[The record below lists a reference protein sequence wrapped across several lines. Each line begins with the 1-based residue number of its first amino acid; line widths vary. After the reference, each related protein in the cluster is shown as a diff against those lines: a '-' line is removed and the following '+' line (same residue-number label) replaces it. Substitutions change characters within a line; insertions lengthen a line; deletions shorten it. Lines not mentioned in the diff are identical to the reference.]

1 MQIPGPTNVPDRVLR
16 AMDRAVIDHRGP
28 ELPEVTWEVV
38 ANLRRV
44 FGTEEGRIA
53 LWAGSGTGAWEATVV
68 NTLDPGDRVLAFN
81 NGIFAEKFAEVARTF
96 GADVDLVEMRWGDA
110 VSPELVSS
118 KLKGHAAV
126 LLVHNETSTGV
137 TTDVAAI
144 RRAIDASGQ
153 DPLLLVD
160 TVSSLGSID
169 FRFDEWRVDVALTG
183 SQKGL
188 MLPPGMAICC
198 VSPRAFERSKQVTTP
213 RSFYDWGPLL
223 AAMENGYFPA
233 TPPTL
238 ELYGLREALRM
249 LHEEGLDSVYRR
261 HGRLAEGV
269 RRAVAAWDMA
279 FLCRDRERL
288 SNSLTAVVCD
298 TADTDELLRLSE
310 AHLNLALGAG
320 LGRLKGKVFRIGHL
334 GALNEL
340 EVLATLGGVELA
352 LDMAGER
359 VQLGSGVAAA
369 QQWFQ
374 EDGW

>member
-1 MQIPGPTNVPDRVLR
+1 
-16 AMDRAVIDHRGP
+16 MDRALVDHRGP
-28 ELPEVTWEVV
+28 ELPEVTREVV

-44 FGTEEGRIA
+44 FGTEEGRVA
-53 LWAGSGTGAWEATVV
+53 VWAGSGSGAWEAAVV
-68 NTLDPGDRVLAFN
+68 NTLNPGDRVLAFN
-81 NGIFAEKFAEVARTF
+81 NGIFAEKFAEIARKF

-110 VSPELVSS
+110 VSPELVAS
-118 KLKGHAAV
+118 KLNGHVAV
-126 LLVHNETSTGV
+126 QVVHNETSTGV
-137 TTDVAAI
+137 TSDLAAI
-144 RRAIDASGQ
+144 RQAIDASGQ
-153 DPLLLVD
+153 NPLLLVD

-188 MLPPGMAICC
+188 MLPPGLAICC
-198 VSPRAFERSKQVTTP
+198 VSSRAFERSKQVTTP
-213 RSFYDWGPLL
+213 RSFYDWSPLL
-223 AAMENGYFPA
+223 AAMESGYFPA

-249 LHEEGLDSVYRR
+249 LHDEGLDSVYRR

-269 RRAVAAWDMA
+269 RRAVEAWDMA
-279 FLCRDRERL
+279 FLCHEREHL
-288 SNSLTAVVCD
+288 SNSLTAVVCE
-298 TADTDELLRLSE
+298 TADTDELLQLSE
-310 AHLNLALGAG
+310 AHLNLSLGSG

-359 VQLGSGVAAA
+359 VEFGSGVVAA
-369 QQWFQ
+369 QKWFQ

>member
-1 MQIPGPTNVPDRVLR
+1 
-16 AMDRAVIDHRGP
+16 MDRAVIDHRGP
-28 ELPEVTWEVV
+28 ELPEITDEVV
-38 ANLRRV
+38 ANLKRV
-44 FGTEEGRIA
+44 FATAAGRIA
-53 LWAGSGTGAWEATVV
+53 VWSGSGTGAWEAAVV
-68 NTLDPGDRVLAFN
+68 NTLNPGDRVLAFN
-81 NGIFAEKFAEVARTF
+81 NGTFAEKFAEVASRF
-96 GADVDLVEMRWGDA
+96 GAGVDLVDMRWGDA
-110 VSPELVSS
+110 VTPELVAAR
-118 KLKGHAAV
+118 LNGHQAV
-126 LLVHNETSTGV
+126 QVVHNETSTGV
-137 TTDVAAI
+137 TSDIAGI
-144 RRAIDASGQ
+144 RQAIDASGQ
-153 DPLLLVD
+153 DPYLLVD

-188 MLPPGMAICC
+188 MLPPGIAICC

-223 AAMENGYFPA
+223 AAMETGYFPA

-249 LHEEGLDSVYRR
+249 LVDEEGLENVYRR

-269 RRAVAAWDMA
+269 RRAVQAWDMA
-279 FLCRDRERL
+279 FLCNDFERL
-288 SNSLTAVVCD
+288 SNSLTAVVCA

-310 AHLNLALGAG
+310 QHLNLSLGAG

-340 EVLATLGGVELA
+340 EVLATLAGVELA
-352 LDMAGER
+352 LNLAGEQ
-359 VQLGSGVAAA
+359 VDLGSGVAAA
-369 QQWFQ
+369 QTWFN

>member
-1 MQIPGPTNVPDRVLR
+1 
-16 AMDRAVIDHRGP
+16 MDRAVVDHRGP
-28 ELPEVTWEVV
+28 ELPEVTLEVV

-44 FGTEEGRIA
+44 FGTADGRVAI
-53 LWAGSGTGAWEATVV
+53 WAGSGTGAWEAALV
-68 NTLDPGDRVLAFN
+68 NTLNPGDPVLAFN
-81 NGIFAEKFAEVARTF
+81 NGIFAEKFAEVARKF
-96 GADVDLVEMRWGDA
+96 GAKVDLVEMRWGDA
-110 VSPELVSS
+110 VSPELVAT
-118 KLKGHAAV
+118 KLNGHAAV

-137 TTDVAAI
+137 TSNLAAI
-144 RRAIDASGQ
+144 RLAINASGH
-153 DPLLLVD
+153 DPLLIVD

-188 MLPPGMAICC
+188 MLPPGIAICC
-198 VSPRAFERSKQVTTP
+198 VSPRAFARSKQVSTP

-223 AAMENGYFPA
+223 TAMESGYFPA

-249 LHEEGLDSVYRR
+249 LNEEGLDRVYQR

-269 RRAVAAWDMA
+269 RRAVEAWDLG
-279 FLCRDRERL
+279 FLCRERERL
-288 SNSLTAVVCD
+288 SNSLTAVVCQS
-298 TADTDELLRLSE
+298 ADTDELLRLSE
-310 AHLNLALGAG
+310 SLGAG

-352 LDMAGER
+352 LDMVGEK
-359 VQLGSGVAAA
+359 VELGSGVAAA
-369 QQWFQ
+369 EKWFQ
-374 EDGW
+374 QDGW